1 MTDQKTV
8 TKPSI
13 EPTRAVMPERARV
26 RMEEGTDGGALILFH
41 GFTVVP
47 GLPAD
52 AMPYLDETAGVM
64 PIASD
69 DAVAEMDRFADMVEN
84 VEAGAAAGEA
94 VSTIASGTIGA
105 AHCFR
110 PLLEYGNGNRRVTSG
125 GHTVIDVRRDGK
137 TVGIILRPQVLT
149 HEPVMHDGRKLGT
162 VAHTPDLDIH
172 GHTWG
177 TGADPMGLRITTPYD
192 DIEGS
197 QGYREVL

>member
-1 MTDQKTV
+1 MTDRETV
-8 TKPSI
+8 TTPTI
-13 EPTRAVMPERARV
+13 EPTRAVMPERERV
-26 RMEEGTDGGALILFH
+26 RMVDGIDVGDLILFH

-47 GLPAD
+47 GLPTE

-69 DAVAEMDRFADMVEN
+69 DSVAEMDRFVDMVGD

-94 VSTIASGTIGA
+94 VSTIASDTIGA
-105 AHCFR
+105 AHCLR

-125 GHTVIDVRRDGK
+125 GHTVIDVRRDEQ
-137 TVGIILRPQVLT
+137 TVGIILRPQVTT
-149 HEPVMHDGRKLGT
+149 HESVMHDGRQLGT

-172 GHTWG
+172 GRTWG

-192 DIEGS
+192 GTEGTRAA
-197 QGYREVL
+197 REVL